1 MPKDKAGIIIVRK
14 GKRHE
19 DHGHGGSWKV
29 AYADFVTALMAFFLL
44 LWLVSMVKPETKAG
58 VAEYFES
65 YNLFQSQPGP
75 AVTRVT
81 SVGGESPVDTSQKP
95 TRGHEM
101 RWSAAEVLSTK
112 EIKSKID
119 RALNLELGQ
128 ERDRVILEEYSEG
141 LRIHLV
147 DKQGQPSFRS
157 GDPELTEEGLRAL
170 QAVERAIRFVPN
182 KLAIE
187 GHTDSAALSEG
198 DLDNWS
204 LSMSRAEHARRH
216 LMSWG
221 FDQKRLVHV
230 AGYADTAPL
239 IVGSPLDAR
248 NRRVSILIYDSKA
261 AMPVSTIGIGSDRV
275 LQQPAGASVRNPAS
289 QPLQSSSSS
298 AQTM

>member
-1 MPKDKAGIIIVRK
+1 MPKDKPGIIIIRK
-14 GKRHE
+14 GRRHE

-75 AVTRVT
+75 ASTRVS
-81 SVGGESPVDTSQKP
+81 SVGGVSAVDSTQKP
-95 TRGHEM
+95 AKGHEL
-101 RWSAAEVLSTK
+101 RWSAGNALSTR
-112 EIKSKID
+112 EIKNKID
-119 RALNLELGQ
+119 QALTLELGQ

-147 DKQGQPSFRS
+147 DKQGQPSFHS
-157 GDPELTEEGLRAL
+157 GDPELTEEGMRAL

-187 GHTDSAALSEG
+187 GHTDAAVMARDG
-198 DLDNWS
+198 MDNWS
-204 LSMSRAEHARRH
+204 LAVARAEHARQH
-216 LMSWG
+216 LISWG

-230 AGYADTAPL
+230 AGYANTAPL
-239 IVGSPLDAR
+239 IVGAPLDAR
-248 NRRVSILIYDSKA
+248 NRRVSILIYNSQA
-261 AMPVSTIGIGSDRV
+261 AMPVSSIGIGNDRI
-275 LQQPAGASVRNPAS
+275 LQQPAGSATPDTAARPMQSPAASDPV
-289 QPLQSSSSS
+289 
-298 AQTM
+298 M